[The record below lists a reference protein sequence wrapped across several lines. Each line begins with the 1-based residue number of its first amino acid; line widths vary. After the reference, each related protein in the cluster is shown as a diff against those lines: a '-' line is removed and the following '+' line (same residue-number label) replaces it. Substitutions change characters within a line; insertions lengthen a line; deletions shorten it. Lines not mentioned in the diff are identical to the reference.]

1 MGKAIQIIDRR
12 IEFVEKQILTE
23 LSIPQ
28 CLKTACLPETPVQA
42 DKAFKPQWTA
52 DVVDLVEMA
61 MSLHESKAINNG
73 EVPITDVVNFFF
85 KLFGM
90 KPGNF
95 FSTYGVMRT
104 RAGSRTLFLDEMKRM
119 LESKMD
125 RDDEKEAKRKR
136 RQ

>member
-1 MGKAIQIIDRR
+1 MDKVVRLIDRR
-12 IEFVEKQILTE
+12 IEFVEKQILAE
-23 LSIPQ
+23 LSIPGW
-28 CLKTACLPETPVQA
+28 LRKTDSQETPKQENT
-42 DKAFKPQWTA
+42 AFNPQWTA

-73 EVPITDVVNFFF
+73 EVSITTLVHFFF

-104 RAGSRTLFLDEMKRM
+104 RAGSRTLFLDELKRM
-119 LESKMD
+119 MEYKMD
-125 RDDEKEAKRKR
+125 RDDEKEVKRKR
-136 RQ
+136 G